1 MAAGIATYI
10 GNETWYQ
17 RVVMPTLR
25 LLQPETAH
33 SLAIK
38 CAKHGI
44 VPKMKTKQ
52 YESLVRW
59 LVDVAFESF
68 RSQVAPNTPID
79 SLGGNFKSSKSS
91 PK

>member
-17 RVVMPTLR
+17 RVVMSTLR

-33 SLAIK
+33 SLAVT

-44 VPKMKTKQ
+44 VPQMKTTQ

-59 LVDVAFESF
+59 LMLHLNSLDV
-68 RSQVAPNTPID
+68 RLPQTHPLTH
-79 SLGGNFKSSKSS
+79 
-91 PK
+91 